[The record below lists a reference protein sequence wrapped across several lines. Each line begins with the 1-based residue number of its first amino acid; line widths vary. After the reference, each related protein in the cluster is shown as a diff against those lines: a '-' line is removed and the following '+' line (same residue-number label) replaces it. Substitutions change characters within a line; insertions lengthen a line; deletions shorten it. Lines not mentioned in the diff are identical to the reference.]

1 MDKTLTFLVNDCGI
15 SNINAD
21 IDPKEI
27 ISLYYD
33 CQKRVL
39 KNKQKLEENTN
50 LINSYINLL
59 SLGKQY
65 NENEK

>member
-39 KNKQKLEENTN
+39 KNKQKLFLFFNATIT
-50 LINSYINLL
+50 LK
-59 SLGKQY
+59 GKFHY
-65 NENEK
+65 NEKTKIHLI